1 MNIYILIKK
10 FLDYVQVEEKG
21 FSVTITNVNLTNF
34 WDSLSLLSLSIV
46 LSNETLLSSFRIL
59 LLTSKTKSGNFCNF
73 SWYLFDINL
82 KPNSME
88 NQVLSYILQILEEKC
103 LMYRID

>member
-1 MNIYILIKK
+1 MIIYILIKK
-10 FLDYVQVEEKG
+10 FPDYVQVEEKG

-59 LLTSKTKSGNFCNF
+59 LLTSKTKSGNF

-82 KPNSME
+82 KLNSME